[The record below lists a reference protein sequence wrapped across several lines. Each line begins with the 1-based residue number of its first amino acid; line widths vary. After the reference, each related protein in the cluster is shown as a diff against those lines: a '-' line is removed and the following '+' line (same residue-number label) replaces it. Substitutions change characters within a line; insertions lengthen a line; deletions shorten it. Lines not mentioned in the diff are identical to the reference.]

1 MAQLRRCCTGTVGNC
16 APLVALTCLLTGLLL
31 SADADVE
38 EVSRQVCSK
47 STFRY
52 VLPIHLRGIDRLAA
66 SELETFQFTNLPQ
79 NTEDSKSEIS
89 WPRRLRNH
97 CKHMIKNL
105 QGRELYEMWLKTSV
119 GETHTNGKGFVNFFC
134 FGEGIFSDCVER
146 DRVINLDGKITWPAG
161 DDLEEDEVDEVK
173 IELKI
178 HKIFFQIS

>member
-1 MAQLRRCCTGTVGNC
+1 
-16 APLVALTCLLTGLLL
+16 
-31 SADADVE
+31 
-38 EVSRQVCSK
+38 
-47 STFRY
+47 
-52 VLPIHLRGIDRLAA
+52 
-66 SELETFQFTNLPQ
+66 
-79 NTEDSKSEIS
+79 
-89 WPRRLRNH
+89 
-97 CKHMIKNL
+97 MIKNL

-178 HKIFFQIS
+178 HKIFFKFSSFFSTKKTNGNLIWIYLTNYLQRAILQIL

>member
-1 MAQLRRCCTGTVGNC
+1 M
-16 APLVALTCLLTGLLL
+16 
-31 SADADVE
+31 
-38 EVSRQVCSK
+38 
-47 STFRY
+47 
-52 VLPIHLRGIDRLAA
+52 AA

-79 NTEDSKSEIS
+79 NTDQKSEIS

-119 GETHTNGKGFVNFFC
+119 GETHTSGKGFVNFFC

-161 DDLEEDEVDEVK
+161 DDLEEDEIDEVK
-173 IELKI
+173 NQFLKFL
-178 HKIFFQIS
+178 IFS

>member
-1 MAQLRRCCTGTVGNC
+1 MRR
-16 APLVALTCLLTGLLL
+16 LLTGLLL
-31 SADADVE
+31 SADEDVE

-79 NTEDSKSEIS
+79 NTDQKSEIS

-119 GETHTNGKGFVNFFC
+119 GETHTSGKGFVNFFC

-146 DRVINLDGKITWPAG
+146 DRVINLDGTITWPAG
-161 DDLEEDEVDEVK
+161 DDLEEDEIDEVK
-173 IELKI
+173 NQFLKFL
-178 HKIFFQIS
+178 IFS